1 MAKQRWKG
9 NTIYISQR
17 LREELRPIEHCA
29 LTTVVAPMGYGKTT
43 AVSWYLAERIRQQ
56 RAAVLRVSVYSDSL
70 PIFWQSVQAA
80 FTHAGIDLLRDYECP
95 QDEASASLLIDDL
108 CRTLALLGP
117 CYLFIDDFHL
127 LADPRASA
135 FLCVLARRLPE
146 NAHLIV
152 AGRNEFLPPQEVLRL
167 GRHVWRI
174 GAAQLR
180 LEREELEAYARRCGA
195 ELSDHQVEQ
204 LLHTTEG
211 WFSAAYLSLQ
221 TLAERGTLPDGG
233 SDIYTM
239 FSAAMIQPLSLRRQA
254 FLAML
259 GLADEF
265 TEEMAQAVTEYADAA
280 SQIADLTARN
290 AFVTRLPDGVT
301 YRFHHMMKEC
311 AQRTFRTLP
320 PESQQSCR
328 RRYGQWY
335 EERGQYLQALR
346 AYGGA
351 EDFDGVLR
359 VVEKDAGI
367 LLALLPPEQ
376 VLSWL
381 DRCLPE
387 VLERH
392 PLAMLVL
399 MRSMFNWRR
408 IPEMLRLKEQLL
420 AAIDARPDMPGEERG
435 NLRGECDLIMSFL
448 LYNDIA
454 GMSRLHRSASA
465 QMSRPAVSIR
475 RQGGWTFGSPSV
487 LMMFHRQAGRLD
499 CELAEMDECMPHYY
513 CVTNGHG
520 QGAEHIM
527 RGEAAFLR
535 GQLDD
540 ARIALAGAY
549 AQIRDNGQENMALC
563 CDHLAWRLSLCTGE
577 TPRQDFDQRRRELL
591 CQHNAAWLNIL
602 NSTDAYYHALI
613 GETESVPEVF
623 REHRLASVRYLAP
636 GKPMMELI
644 ENQVYLAQGAY
655 AEVIGRSQQLLAVC
669 DAMHYALVA
678 MHVRLQTA
686 GACEMLGRRA
696 EARGLLEQVLQDAA
710 ADGLVMPVVENYR
723 YLAPLLADMPQRGD
737 VPHMIELGRRYEAR
751 CASVRQRSAVPMA
764 FHVLTPRE
772 RDIAMLAA
780 ARLSNREIAEKLY
793 LSEGSVKQYVNRI
806 YAKLFIEGDTRTK
819 RKRLV
824 EMTQH

>member
-17 LREELRPIEHCA
+17 LREELRPIDHCA

-56 RAAVLRVSVYSDSL
+56 QAAVLRVSVYSDSL

-152 AGRNEFLPPQEVLRL
+152 AGRDEFLPPQEVLRL

-204 LLHTTEG
+204 LL
-211 WFSAAYLSLQ
+211 
-221 TLAERGTLPDGG
+221 
-233 SDIYTM
+233 
-239 FSAAMIQPLSLRRQA
+239 
-254 FLAML
+254 
-259 GLADEF
+259 
-265 TEEMAQAVTEYADAA
+265 
-280 SQIADLTARN
+280 
-290 AFVTRLPDGVT
+290 
-301 YRFHHMMKEC
+301 
-311 AQRTFRTLP
+311 
-320 PESQQSCR
+320 
-328 RRYGQWY
+328 
-335 EERGQYLQALR
+335 
-346 AYGGA
+346 
-351 EDFDGVLR
+351 
-359 VVEKDAGI
+359 
-367 LLALLPPEQ
+367 
-376 VLSWL
+376 
-381 DRCLPE
+381 
-387 VLERH
+387 
-392 PLAMLVL
+392 
-399 MRSMFNWRR
+399 
-408 IPEMLRLKEQLL
+408 
-420 AAIDARPDMPGEERG
+420 AAIDARPDMSGEERG

-613 GETESVPEVF
+613 GETESIPEVF

-655 AEVIGRSQQLLAVC
+655 AEVIGRSRPLLAVC
-669 DAMHYALVA
+669 DAMHYALVSK
-678 MHVRLQTA
+678 HVQLQTA

-751 CASVRQRSAVPMA
+751 CASVRQRSAVPAA

-772 RDIAMLAA
+772 RDIAMLVA

>member
-1 MAKQRWKG
+1 MPKPKWNL
-9 NTIYISQR
+9 NTIYISER
-17 LREELRPIEHCA
+17 LQESLRPISRCA
-29 LTTVVAPMGYGKTT
+29 MTTVVAPMGYGKTT
-43 AVSWYLAERIRQQ
+43 AVNWYLGERAKAETLHIIRI
-56 RAAVLRVSVYSDSL
+56 SVYSANL
-70 PIFWQSVQAA
+70 AIFWKSTQEAFARAGFPFLREYPCPTDAA
-80 FTHAGIDLLRDYECP
+80 GGGLLV
-95 QDEASASLLIDDL
+95 DDL
-108 CRTLALLGP
+108 CHALAGEAP

-127 LADPRASA
+127 LTDKRASL
-135 FLCVLARRLPE
+135 FLCMLANRLPA
-146 NAHLIV
+146 NVHLIV
-152 AGRNEFLPPQEVLRL
+152 ASRDRFLPAAEAVRL
-167 GRHVWRI
+167 GARVYQI
-174 GAAQLR
+174 GTEQLR
-180 LEREELEAYARRCGA
+180 LNHTELAVYAHRCGT
-195 ELSDHQVEQ
+195 ELSDAQVES
-204 LLHTTEG
+204 LLYSSEG
-211 WFSAAYLSLQ
+211 WFSAVYLNLR
-221 TLAERGTLPDGG
+221 TLSERGVLPSRH
-233 SDIYTM
+233 SDIYAT
-239 FSAAMIQPLSLRRQA
+239 FTAAMIDPLPEKQRE
-254 FLAML
+254 FLAVM

-265 TEEMAQAVTEYADAA
+265 TVEMAQAVTGDADAEPLL
-280 SQIADLTARN
+280 SMLTAQN
-290 AFVTRLPDGVT
+290 AFVTRLPDGMS
-301 YRFHHMMKEC
+301 YRFHHMMKAC
-311 AQRTFRTLP
+311 AERSFLTMAQETQRLYWERFGL
-320 PESQQSCR
+320 
-328 RRYGQWY
+328 WY
-335 EERGQYLQALR
+335 EQHRQYLHAIAAYQKSENYDAL
-346 AYGGA
+346 
-351 EDFDGVLR
+351 LR
-359 VVEKDAGI
+359 VIRSDAGI
-367 LLALLPPEQ
+367 LLASLK
-376 VLSWL
+376 
-381 DRCLPE
+381 PE
-387 VLERH
+387 VVLDALDKCPAETLKAY
-392 PLAMLVL
+392 PFAILVL
-399 MRSMFNWRR
+399 MRRMFTWRQ
-408 IPEMLRLKEQLL
+408 IPKMLELKALL
-420 AAIDARPDMPGEERG
+420 LTAIEEHPELSAEERG
-435 NLRGECDLIMSFL
+435 NLLGECDLILSFL
-448 LYNDIA
+448 CYNDIRA
-454 GMSRLHRSASA
+454 MSRLHRSASA

-613 GETESVPEVF
+613 GETESIPEVF

-678 MHVRLQTA
+678 MHVQLQTA

-764 FHVLTPRE
+764 FNVLTPRE
-772 RDIAMLAA
+772 RDIAMLVA

-819 RKRLV
+819 RKRLL

>member
-1 MAKQRWKG
+1 
-9 NTIYISQR
+9 
-17 LREELRPIEHCA
+17 
-29 LTTVVAPMGYGKTT
+29 
-43 AVSWYLAERIRQQ
+43 
-56 RAAVLRVSVYSDSL
+56 
-70 PIFWQSVQAA
+70 
-80 FTHAGIDLLRDYECP
+80 
-95 QDEASASLLIDDL
+95 
-108 CRTLALLGP
+108 
-117 CYLFIDDFHL
+117 
-127 LADPRASA
+127 
-135 FLCVLARRLPE
+135 
-146 NAHLIV
+146 
-152 AGRNEFLPPQEVLRL
+152 
-167 GRHVWRI
+167 
-174 GAAQLR
+174 
-180 LEREELEAYARRCGA
+180 
-195 ELSDHQVEQ
+195 
-204 LLHTTEG
+204 
-211 WFSAAYLSLQ
+211 
-221 TLAERGTLPDGG
+221 
-233 SDIYTM
+233 
-239 FSAAMIQPLSLRRQA
+239 
-254 FLAML
+254 
-259 GLADEF
+259 
-265 TEEMAQAVTEYADAA
+265 
-280 SQIADLTARN
+280 
-290 AFVTRLPDGVT
+290 
-301 YRFHHMMKEC
+301 
-311 AQRTFRTLP
+311 
-320 PESQQSCR
+320 
-328 RRYGQWY
+328 
-335 EERGQYLQALR
+335 
-346 AYGGA
+346 
-351 EDFDGVLR
+351 
-359 VVEKDAGI
+359 
-367 LLALLPPEQ
+367 
-376 VLSWL
+376 
-381 DRCLPE
+381 
-387 VLERH
+387 
-392 PLAMLVL
+392 
-399 MRSMFNWRR
+399 
-408 IPEMLRLKEQLL
+408 
-420 AAIDARPDMPGEERG
+420 
-435 NLRGECDLIMSFL
+435 
-448 LYNDIA
+448 
-454 GMSRLHRSASA
+454 
-465 QMSRPAVSIR
+465 MSRPAVSIR

-613 GETESVPEVF
+613 GETESIPEVF

-678 MHVRLQTA
+678 MHVQLQTA
-686 GACEMLGRRA
+686 GAYEMLGRRA

-772 RDIAMLAA
+772 RDIAMLVT

>member
-1 MAKQRWKG
+1 
-9 NTIYISQR
+9 
-17 LREELRPIEHCA
+17 
-29 LTTVVAPMGYGKTT
+29 
-43 AVSWYLAERIRQQ
+43 
-56 RAAVLRVSVYSDSL
+56 
-70 PIFWQSVQAA
+70 
-80 FTHAGIDLLRDYECP
+80 
-95 QDEASASLLIDDL
+95 
-108 CRTLALLGP
+108 
-117 CYLFIDDFHL
+117 
-127 LADPRASA
+127 
-135 FLCVLARRLPE
+135 
-146 NAHLIV
+146 
-152 AGRNEFLPPQEVLRL
+152 
-167 GRHVWRI
+167 
-174 GAAQLR
+174 
-180 LEREELEAYARRCGA
+180 
-195 ELSDHQVEQ
+195 
-204 LLHTTEG
+204 
-211 WFSAAYLSLQ
+211 
-221 TLAERGTLPDGG
+221 
-233 SDIYTM
+233 
-239 FSAAMIQPLSLRRQA
+239 
-254 FLAML
+254 
-259 GLADEF
+259 
-265 TEEMAQAVTEYADAA
+265 
-280 SQIADLTARN
+280 
-290 AFVTRLPDGVT
+290 
-301 YRFHHMMKEC
+301 
-311 AQRTFRTLP
+311 
-320 PESQQSCR
+320 
-328 RRYGQWY
+328 
-335 EERGQYLQALR
+335 
-346 AYGGA
+346 
-351 EDFDGVLR
+351 
-359 VVEKDAGI
+359 
-367 LLALLPPEQ
+367 
-376 VLSWL
+376 
-381 DRCLPE
+381 
-387 VLERH
+387 
-392 PLAMLVL
+392 
-399 MRSMFNWRR
+399 
-408 IPEMLRLKEQLL
+408 
-420 AAIDARPDMPGEERG
+420 
-435 NLRGECDLIMSFL
+435 MSFL

-655 AEVIGRSQQLLAVC
+655 AEVIGRSQHLLAVC

-678 MHVRLQTA
+678 MHVQLQTA

-772 RDIAMLAA
+772 RDIAMLVA

-824 EMTQH
+824 EMTQR

>member
-1 MAKQRWKG
+1 M
-9 NTIYISQR
+9 S
-17 LREELRPIEHCA
+17 
-29 LTTVVAPMGYGKTT
+29 
-43 AVSWYLAERIRQQ
+43 
-56 RAAVLRVSVYSDSL
+56 
-70 PIFWQSVQAA
+70 
-80 FTHAGIDLLRDYECP
+80 
-95 QDEASASLLIDDL
+95 
-108 CRTLALLGP
+108 
-117 CYLFIDDFHL
+117 
-127 LADPRASA
+127 
-135 FLCVLARRLPE
+135 
-146 NAHLIV
+146 
-152 AGRNEFLPPQEVLRL
+152 
-167 GRHVWRI
+167 
-174 GAAQLR
+174 
-180 LEREELEAYARRCGA
+180 
-195 ELSDHQVEQ
+195 
-204 LLHTTEG
+204 
-211 WFSAAYLSLQ
+211 
-221 TLAERGTLPDGG
+221 
-233 SDIYTM
+233 
-239 FSAAMIQPLSLRRQA
+239 
-254 FLAML
+254 
-259 GLADEF
+259 
-265 TEEMAQAVTEYADAA
+265 
-280 SQIADLTARN
+280 
-290 AFVTRLPDGVT
+290 
-301 YRFHHMMKEC
+301 
-311 AQRTFRTLP
+311 
-320 PESQQSCR
+320 
-328 RRYGQWY
+328 
-335 EERGQYLQALR
+335 
-346 AYGGA
+346 
-351 EDFDGVLR
+351 
-359 VVEKDAGI
+359 
-367 LLALLPPEQ
+367 
-376 VLSWL
+376 
-381 DRCLPE
+381 
-387 VLERH
+387 
-392 PLAMLVL
+392 
-399 MRSMFNWRR
+399 
-408 IPEMLRLKEQLL
+408 
-420 AAIDARPDMPGEERG
+420 GEERG

-772 RDIAMLAA
+772 RDIAMLVA